1 MLVDARQG
9 KQGENRDI
17 GRRRLNFFGIISG
30 HVDFFISIHSPL
42 FSWLKRRGWLEEGRR
57 SLCFSPTPQI
67 HTTPHHTSTNHTH
80 THTLLSLSHLTHLC
94 YSALLFLQ
102 QHQILFLSLSP
113 NHTQTQPVY
122 IPSIILLSIP
132 PDERLD
138 CPFRRPSLILVVC
151 CCDPTA
157 FGLVLPSSPSVWPSR
172 KTSDPFNPNQRD
184 SKVEQH
190 QTNPIK
196 GQSLF
201 HLHLSLHL
209 QTLWILVLLDQSTC
223 FDGALSS
230 HISNSNIP
238 WPAQHILRP

>member
-30 HVDFFISIHSPL
+30 HVDFFYFHSFPIVFL
-42 FSWLKRRGWLEEGRR
+42 TEETWMTGRR
-57 SLCFSPTPQI
+57 KEIALFLSHTTNPL
-67 HTTPHHTSTNHTH
+67 HTTPPPPTTHIHTH
-80 THTLLSLSHLTHLC
+80 THTTFSFSPHSPVLLCSTLPPTTPNP
-94 YSALLFLQ
+94 LFLT
-102 QHQILFLSLSP
+102 LS

-157 FGLVLPSSPSVWPSR
+157 FGLVLPSSPSV
-172 KTSDPFNPNQRD
+172 
-184 SKVEQH
+184 
-190 QTNPIK
+190 
-196 GQSLF
+196 
-201 HLHLSLHL
+201 
-209 QTLWILVLLDQSTC
+209 
-223 FDGALSS
+223 
-230 HISNSNIP
+230 
-238 WPAQHILRP
+238 